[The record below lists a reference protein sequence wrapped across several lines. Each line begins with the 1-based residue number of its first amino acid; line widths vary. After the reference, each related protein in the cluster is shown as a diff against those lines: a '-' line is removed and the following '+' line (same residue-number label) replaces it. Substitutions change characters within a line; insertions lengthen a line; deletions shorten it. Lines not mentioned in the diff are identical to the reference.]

1 MVDKVK
7 KVLESFAFQG
17 EPDKYYS
24 AREIAEKIVEFYPED
39 CWKKINASK
48 NNKIK
53 SLNDVTAQIC
63 AEITASKEK
72 IKTID
77 ILLNGAGGKN
87 KILFKY
93 NSGIQE
99 EKIEPLKE
107 KLENNEFDSDIS
119 ESCLYDKL
127 REYLFSKGIYSM
139 RIDEKTSSN
148 TKGRGGNKWLFPD
161 IVGIKDSSKDWYDG
175 VKKLS
180 KNLISSEVF
189 SMLFL

>member
-1 MVDKVK
+1 MVTSFSFNLVDKVK
-7 KVLESFAFQG
+7 EVLESFAFQG
-17 EPDKYYS
+17 EPAKYYS

-53 SLNDVTAQIC
+53 TLNDVTAQIC
-63 AEITASKEK
+63 AEITARKERIKK

-87 KILFKY
+87 KILFRS

-127 REYLFSKGIYSM
+127 REYLFSK
-139 RIDEKTSSN
+139 
-148 TKGRGGNKWLFPD
+148 
-161 IVGIKDSSKDWYDG
+161 
-175 VKKLS
+175 
-180 KNLISSEVF
+180 
-189 SMLFL
+189 